1 MYKSLQPPQGFIN
14 IDIPRFPSD
23 GKYEGPL
30 PQQWPCPSHG
40 IKRSLAWML
49 RVNGAHGPLPHRW
62 RGGFFGNRVHSQH
75 QVQSS
80 SVEHPEQQLDRPQ
93 QQVRDLPILR
103 FSPFVRD
110 TLGCRVGWKMKCLCR
125 WFRSMQSRSV
135 ASNLQGTR
143 NSSAAK
149 LSWCVHCKRIAGS
162 S

>member
-1 MYKSLQPPQGFIN
+1 MGHYTCFLYQCHYGATTPKCTNKSLQPPQGFIN

-49 RVNGAHGPLPHRW
+49 RVNGAQGPLPHRW
-62 RGGFFGNRVHSQH
+62 RGGFFGNRVHPQH

-93 QQVRDLPILR
+93 
-103 FSPFVRD
+103 
-110 TLGCRVGWKMKCLCR
+110 
-125 WFRSMQSRSV
+125 
-135 ASNLQGTR
+135 GTR
-143 NSSAAK
+143 PTHSEIQSFCSGHPWLQSGLENEVLTPPGQK
-149 LSWCVHCKRIAGS
+149 L
-162 S
+162 